1 MWSILTGGLRILRS
15 LKDVRLLFDCKVNLR
30 GVCANVIHSEMVNN
44 SNISEITSAAH
55 TAQSYHLYLSVDLG
69 GYNSVLDYIYILFI
83 LLKC

>member
-15 LKDVRLLFDCKVNLR
+15 LKDVRSLFDCKVNLR